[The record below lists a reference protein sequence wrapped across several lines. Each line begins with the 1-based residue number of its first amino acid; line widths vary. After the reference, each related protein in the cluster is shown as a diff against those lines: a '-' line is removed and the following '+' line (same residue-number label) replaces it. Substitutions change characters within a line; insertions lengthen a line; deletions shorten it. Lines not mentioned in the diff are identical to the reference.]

1 MICGNCGA
9 ENRESASFCRKC
21 GTKLIRDEEVI
32 KVGEDTVSDITE
44 KDTEDEVITIG
55 ARPGSGYD
63 RAARANSG
71 HGLNDGRGQYSGG
84 MPSGNMNSMYSSI
97 PANLRP
103 LSAWAYFGYSLLFA
117 LPVAGLIMMII
128 FALDDSNIN
137 RRNYARS
144 MFCSMIVA
152 AALIAVLFATG
163 FFSMLAMM

>member
-9 ENRESASFCRKC
+9 ENRESASYCRKC
-21 GTKLIRDEEVI
+21 GTKLTREEVI
-32 KVGEDTVSDITE
+32 KVGIDTASDTTE
-44 KDTEDEVITIG
+44 NDTEDEVITIG
-55 ARPGSGYD
+55 ARHGSGYHQ
-63 RAARANSG
+63 ACGANSG
-71 HGLNDGRGQYSGG
+71 PGSQEGCGQYSGG
-84 MPSGNMNSMYSSI
+84 MPGGNMNGMYGSI

-163 FFSMLAMM
+163 FFSMLAIM